1 MNKNKGITLIEL
13 VITVI
18 ILLILAGISIMAL
31 TNTGIFQRAQDGDT
45 VKVKGY
51 KNGDWSQIGEY
62 TVADSKITVTLSEL
76 MLLYFSIKG
85 KGGSSGGNGYT
96 SSDIFDET
104 GSVDEKLH
112 IGDFVN
118 YTAGTWTDDTLTM
131 RSACVS

>member
-1 MNKNKGITLIEL
+1 MISSLIFHAFCF
-13 VITVI
+13 I
-18 ILLILAGISIMAL
+18 I
-31 TNTGIFQRAQDGDT
+31 
-45 VKVKGY
+45 KGY

>member
-51 KNGDWSQIGEY
+51 KNGAWSQIEEY

-96 SSDIFDET
+96 SSDILMKQ
-104 GSVDEKLH
+104 VQ
-112 IGDFVN
+112 
-118 YTAGTWTDDTLTM
+118 
-131 RSACVS
+131 